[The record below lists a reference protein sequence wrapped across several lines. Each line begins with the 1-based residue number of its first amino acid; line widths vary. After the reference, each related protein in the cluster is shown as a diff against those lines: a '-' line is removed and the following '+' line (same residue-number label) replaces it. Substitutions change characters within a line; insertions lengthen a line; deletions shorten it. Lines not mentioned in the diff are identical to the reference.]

1 MDNKKVYQGL
11 CIDGGG
17 ILGVGAARALME
29 FEQESGKPIIEQFDY
44 IAGTSTGAI
53 LAVLL
58 SLGFT
63 AEDCY
68 RLYIE
73 KGKDI
78 FYIPNLIWKFNPL
91 KPKYSNEK
99 FIKLLDD
106 LLGTKS
112 MKDLKIPT
120 YVATSNIIKKKLM
133 YLTEQEHQTIY

>member
-1 MDNKKVYQGL
+1 MDDKKVYQGL

-63 AEDCY
+63 KPSRKASSFRAGMDRQEI
-68 RLYIE
+68 R
-73 KGKDI
+73 
-78 FYIPNLIWKFNPL
+78 NLI
-91 KPKYSNEK
+91 
-99 FIKLLDD
+99 
-106 LLGTKS
+106 
-112 MKDLKIPT
+112 
-120 YVATSNIIKKKLM
+120 
-133 YLTEQEHQTIY
+133 

>member
-1 MDNKKVYQGL
+1 MDDKKVYQGL

-78 FYIPNLIWKFNPL
+78 FYQASAVKPSPSGLGCRGKKSDCLIYYIYTSIIL
-91 KPKYSNEK
+91 K
-99 FIKLLDD
+99 
-106 LLGTKS
+106 
-112 MKDLKIPT
+112 
-120 YVATSNIIKKKLM
+120 NI
-133 YLTEQEHQTIY
+133 